1 MPSTDIAAQAGTDRG
16 YHHKGSMEPEQA
28 TNSNKHVT
36 SGQQASRQCHCPD
49 LAKGIQL

>member
-28 TNSNKHVT
+28 TNMWLQGSRPAGNVD
-36 SGQQASRQCHCPD
+36 ASAP
-49 LAKGIQL
+49 APT